1 MPVPESQQSRPGASA
16 PSHNVRTAAIWEA
29 VHALAAARQ
38 RELGRPLVVLDLGGG
53 TGGLAV
59 PLALAGHHVHV
70 LDPSPDAL
78 ASLQRRASEQGLGG
92 QGLGGQGLGE
102 QGLGEQGLGEQGLGE
117 QGLGEQPGTSENG
130 AHPTG
135 SVTASQGDAETI
147 TDIAAVRELVG
158 GRPIDL
164 ICCHEALEWTDDP
177 AATVR
182 AIAAILTPGSALS
195 LVTSGRLAAV
205 LARALAGRFAQ
216 AQRALMSKDGR
227 WGDADPVPRRFDTE
241 ALIELLTSCGFA
253 VEDVHGVR
261 IFSDLVPP
269 AYIDNEESRRALLE
283 LEEAAAKHPDY
294 PLLAQLGAATHIVAR
309 RRS

>member
-1 MPVPESQQSRPGASA
+1 MSMPDSQQTRPAGQA
-16 PSHNVRTAAIWEA
+16 PSPNVRTAVIWDA

-59 PLALAGHHVHV
+59 PLALAGHQVHV

-78 ASLQRRASEQGLGG
+78 ASLQRRAR
-92 QGLGGQGLGE
+92 E
-102 QGLGEQGLGEQGLGE
+102 QGLGEGLGEGSASDG
-117 QGLGEQPGTSENG
+117 
-130 AHPTG
+130 HPAQG

-147 TDIAAVRELVG
+147 TDTAAVRELVG

-177 AATVR
+177 AGTLR
-182 AIAAILTPGSALS
+182 AIASILTPGSALS

-205 LARALAGRFAQ
+205 LGRVLAGRFAQ
-216 AQRALMSKDGR
+216 AQRALLSKDGR
-227 WGDADPVPRRFDTE
+227 WGDADPMPRRFDTD
-241 ALIELLTSCGFA
+241 ALIELLTSYGFA
-253 VEDVHGVR
+253 VEEVHGVR
-261 IFSDLVPP
+261 IFADLVPS
-269 AYIDNEESRRALLE
+269 AYIDNDESRRALLE
-283 LEEAAAKHPDY
+283 LEDAAATHPDY

>member
-1 MPVPESQQSRPGASA
+1 MPMPDPQQSRPAGQA
-16 PSHNVRTAAIWEA
+16 PSTNVRTAAIWDA

-78 ASLQRRASEQGLGG
+78 ASLQRRAR
-92 QGLGGQGLGE
+92 E
-102 QGLGEQGLGEQGLGE
+102 QGLGEGSAADAERAQGQ
-117 QGLGEQPGTSENG
+117 
-130 AHPTG
+130 G

-147 TDIAAVRELVG
+147 TDTAAVRELVG
-158 GRPIDL
+158 GRAIDL

-177 AATVR
+177 AGTLK
-182 AIAAILTPGSALS
+182 AIASILTPGGALS

-205 LARALAGRFAQ
+205 LGRVLAGRFAQ
-216 AQRALMSKDGR
+216 AQRALTSKDGR
-227 WGDADPVPRRFDTE
+227 WGDSDPVPRRFDTDD
-241 ALIELLTSCGFA
+241 LVELLTSCGFA
-253 VEDVHGVR
+253 IEDVHGVR
-261 IFSDLVPP
+261 IFADLVPS
-269 AYIDNEESRRALLE
+269 AYIDSDESRRALLE
-283 LEEAAAKHPDY
+283 LEAAAATHPDY

>member
-1 MPVPESQQSRPGASA
+1 MPDPQQSRPAGQV
-16 PSHNVRTAAIWEA
+16 PSTNVRTAAIWDA

-78 ASLQRRASEQGLGG
+78 ASLQRRAREQGLGDG
-92 QGLGGQGLGE
+92 PPDDPQSQE
-102 QGLGEQGLGEQGLGE
+102 Q
-117 QGLGEQPGTSENG
+117 
-130 AHPTG
+130 G

-147 TDIAAVRELVG
+147 TDLAAVRQLVG

-177 AATVR
+177 AGTVR
-182 AIAAILTPGSALS
+182 AIASILTPGSALS

-205 LARALAGRFAQ
+205 LGRALAGRFAQ
-216 AQRALMSKDGR
+216 AQRALLSKDGR
-227 WGDADPVPRRFDTE
+227 WGDADPVPRRFDTD
-241 ALIELLTSCGFA
+241 ALVELLTSCGFA
-253 VEDVHGVR
+253 IEDVHGVR
-261 IFSDLVPP
+261 IFADLVPS
-269 AYIDNEESRRALLE
+269 AYIDSDESRRALLE
-283 LEEAAAKHPDY
+283 LEAAAATHPDY